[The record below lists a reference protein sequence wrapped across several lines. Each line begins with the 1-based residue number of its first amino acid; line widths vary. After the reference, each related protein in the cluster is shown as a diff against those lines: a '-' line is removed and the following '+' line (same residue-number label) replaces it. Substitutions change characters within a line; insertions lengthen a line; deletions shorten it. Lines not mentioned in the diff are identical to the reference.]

1 MEKAGIP
8 GNFSN
13 NSLRATT
20 ASRVYASKVDEQL
33 ITEQTGHRSNA
44 VHHYKRSN
52 IDQKVEVSRL
62 LHGLPAK
69 RQKTVDF
76 ESVSTCN
83 EAQNKENEVIDIT
96 EDTVK
101 KPDSVKS
108 AESLQKVI
116 QNLNIS
122 DIIGNSDS
130 KSSLIEFHF
139 HIHNK

>member
-1 MEKAGIP
+1 M
-8 GNFSN
+8 
-13 NSLRATT
+13 
-20 ASRVYASKVDEQL
+20 
-33 ITEQTGHRSNA
+33 
-44 VHHYKRSN
+44 
-52 IDQKVEVSRL
+52 

-101 KPDSVKS
+101 KTDSVKS

-122 DIIGNSDS
+122 DIIGSSDS

-139 HIHNK
+139 PIHNK